1 MNAVLKNLYVS
12 RDLFSSLFGQVCTK
26 YSLTPAEVLVLL
38 FLANNREYDTAKDIV
53 DKLRIAKSH
62 VSVSVKNL
70 EERGYL
76 EGRYQENNRRTIH
89 LRLCEL
95 SGDAVAEARRV
106 QERFLAVLGQGFS
119 EEELAVFTNYLRR
132 VNGNMNAYLKN
143 NASGKEE

>member
-1 MNAVLKNLYVS
+1 MNAVLENLYVS

-132 VNGNMNAYLKN
+132 MNGNMNAYLKN

>member
-1 MNAVLKNLYVS
+1 MNAVLENLYVS
-12 RDLFSSLFGQVCTK
+12 RDLLSSLFGQVCTK

-76 EGRYQENNRRTIH
+76 KGRYQENNRRTIH

>member
-1 MNAVLKNLYVS
+1 MNAVLENLYVS